1 METESERLSWKN
13 SYFGLPGAGVEAFW
27 GVLNLVPSFEECY
40 VFHRHEKDAMVI
52 GDELCLDLEGVKDK
66 FFVRHGNGIFQVVK
80 QQKSGCP
87 GIWGV
92 KFKKSLQRVE
102 KIVPF
107 GGPCLPSQ

>member
-1 METESERLSWKN
+1 
-13 SYFGLPGAGVEAFW
+13 
-27 GVLNLVPSFEECY
+27 
-40 VFHRHEKDAMVI
+40 MVI